1 MKLEKNSALLV
12 IDIPVEHGNEPFG
25 AVLAKDREIVFTN
38 ENQIYTKHDPTFH
51 GELGLIR
58 GSARRPASPT
68 CTSTHCIP
76 AANPVSCAAA
86 QWYGSSWGGLV
97 YGASRRAPTKI

>member
-38 ENQIYTKHDPTFH
+38 EKDVYKRQ
-51 GELGLIR
+51 
-58 GSARRPASPT
+58 RR
-68 CTSTHCIP
+68 
-76 AANPVSCAAA
+76 
-86 QWYGSSWGGLV
+86 
-97 YGASRRAPTKI
+97 SR